1 MAGFDEI
8 VFHQLLG
15 WHHLDDRST
24 LEGGLRSDG
33 VLHAL
38 ELVVLV
44 TAIVVVASLVRRAA
58 LVRRS
63 AVGGAF
69 AGAGGFQLFDGVVVH
84 KVLGL
89 HQIRYGV
96 DLLPYDVAWNA
107 GAAVLLALGLLLV
120 RRSSASLTGDDG
132 AALGQGWRR
141 GKHQHHHR
149 RPE

>member
-63 AVGGAF
+63 TAALAAEDDVTRS
-69 AGAGGFQLFDGVVVH
+69 AGPGTGPP
-84 KVLGL
+84 
-89 HQIRYGV
+89 R
-96 DLLPYDVAWNA
+96 
-107 GAAVLLALGLLLV
+107 
-120 RRSSASLTGDDG
+120 RRSEA
-132 AALGQGWRR
+132 
-141 GKHQHHHR
+141 
-149 RPE
+149 

>member
-44 TAIVVVASLVRRAA
+44 TAIVVIASLVRGAA

-69 AGAGGFQLFDGVVVH
+69 VGAGGFQLFDGVVVH

-89 HQIRYGV
+89 HQVRYGV

-107 GAAVLLALGLLLV
+107 GAAVLLVVGLLIVRWSTAALAAEDDV
-120 RRSSASLTGDDG
+120 TRSAGSGTGPPRRRSEA
-132 AALGQGWRR
+132 
-141 GKHQHHHR
+141 
-149 RPE
+149 